1 MITVVTYQT
10 AQKMRKQSSII
21 ENLHVIQQ
29 SLMSL
34 KNKWTFSMLDQK
46 KNQDAQLNLTFKST
60 DSLSNQRSW
69 HLVPS
74 FHGK

>member
-34 KNKWTFSMLDQK
+34 KNKWTFSVLDQK
-46 KNQDAQLNLTFKST
+46 KTKM
-60 DSLSNQRSW
+60 
-69 HLVPS
+69 PS
-74 FHGK
+74 